1 MPPRFSTTM
10 PALPRISTP
19 RCASRTP
26 APPDYASSYEITMPD
41 DVVIDARIPA
51 ELDEAL
57 SRLASARRKSK
68 SALVREALAEFVLSE
83 EAFAAAVEEGLAD
96 ARAGRLVDHD
106 EVMREIRQL
115 LHKKR

>member
-1 MPPRFSTTM
+1 
-10 PALPRISTP
+10 
-19 RCASRTP
+19 
-26 APPDYASSYEITMPD
+26 MPD

-106 EVMREIRQL
+106 EVMREIREL

>member
-1 MPPRFSTTM
+1 MPN
-10 PALPRISTP
+10 
-19 RCASRTP
+19 
-26 APPDYASSYEITMPD
+26 
-41 DVVIDARIPA
+41 DVVLDARIPA

-68 SALVREALAEFVLSE
+68 SALVQEALAEFVLSE

-96 ARAGRLVDHD
+96 LRAGRLVDHE

-115 LHKKR
+115 LDKKR